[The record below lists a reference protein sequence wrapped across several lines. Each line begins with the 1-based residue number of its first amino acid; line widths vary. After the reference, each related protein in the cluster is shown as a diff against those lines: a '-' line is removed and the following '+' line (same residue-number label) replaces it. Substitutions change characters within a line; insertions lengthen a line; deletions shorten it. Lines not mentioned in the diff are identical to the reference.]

1 MNNRAERREKAQ
13 EIGLG
18 IRRMREAGEGERKED
33 NGIEWHSL
41 ESTVTQTTQ
50 KKTVPEN
57 KRLNESLPSKKGCRE
72 IGRHSQKKM
81 RNKRG
86 RRRKSSKQKK
96 MLKVG
101 DRNETGQ

>member
-18 IRRMREAGEGERKED
+18 IRRMREAGEGGGRKED

-86 RRRKSSKQKK
+86 RGRKSSKQKK
-96 MLKVG
+96 NAKS
-101 DRNETGQ
+101 R